1 MTYNKSYGT
10 IKGATIHV
18 IGNFKNCLFGK
29 EFSITMSEIT
39 LYTADGASK
48 TFDNKEEKLDAPYV
62 KAKVTKG
69 LWILYDDE
77 RFHDDCFHDANV
89 QVLKPEGKVV
99 DLSLQP
105 KSMLAIVENNPSIT
119 VFATKNYGGGPERI
133 ITCFNDQ
140 FDITNH
146 FPPGVGCGA
155 SSFIVIDSEW
165 NLYKKKNFDGPAIRL
180 GSGEYPKPEY
190 QDQIQSLERVKQ

>member
-1 MTYNKSYGT
+1 
-10 IKGATIHV
+10 
-18 IGNFKNCLFGK
+18 
-29 EFSITMSEIT
+29 MSEIT

-77 RFHDDCFHDANV
+77 RFHDDCYHDANV

-105 KSMLAIVENNPSIT
+105 KSMLVIVENNPSIT
-119 VFATKNYGGGPERI
+119 VFATRYYGGGPDGI
-133 ITCFNDQ
+133 KTYTTDQ

-146 FPPGVGCGA
+146 FPSGVDCGA

-165 NLYKKKNFDGPAIRL
+165 NLYKKKNLDGPAKRL